1 MLEVG
6 KKEARACRLSIFTG
20 DGVAM
25 AASLFLF
32 CWYHLSIIPKPLM
45 TQTLYLTQTVSTMSP
60 EVTLPVHTFIMLP
73 VHTFL
78 MLPDQIFIFNDFS
91 HPDFTY

>member
-6 KKEARACRLSIFTG
+6 KKEARACWLSIFTG

-32 CWYHLSIIPKPLM
+32 CWYHLSFIPKPLM

-60 EVTLPVHTFIMLP
+60 EVTLPVHTF
-73 VHTFL
+73 L
-78 MLPDQIFIFNDFS
+78 MLPAQIFIFNDFS